1 MFRVFVVDDER
12 IAQNNI
18 IDALTNHTN
27 WQVVSVFSSSVG
39 LLNKAK
45 ELKPDVIFLD
55 IKMPGETG
63 LSIAKQLIALPQAP
77 LIVFVTAFS
86 EYALKAFELYAVD
99 YLIKPFDDSRIAIC
113 IDKLETAL
121 NNTITPI

>member
-18 IDALTNHTN
+18 SDALANHTN
-27 WQVVSVFSSSVG
+27 WQVLSVFSSSVG

>member
-18 IDALTNHTN
+18 SDALANHTN
-27 WQVVSVFSSSVG
+27 WQVLSVFSSSVG

-77 LIVFVTAFS
+77 LIVFVTA
-86 EYALKAFELYAVD
+86 
-99 YLIKPFDDSRIAIC
+99 
-113 IDKLETAL
+113 L